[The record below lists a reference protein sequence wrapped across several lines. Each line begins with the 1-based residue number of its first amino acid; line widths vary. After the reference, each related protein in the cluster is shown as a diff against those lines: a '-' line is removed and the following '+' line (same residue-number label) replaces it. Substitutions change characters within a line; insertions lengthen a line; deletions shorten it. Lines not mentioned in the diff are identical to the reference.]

1 MNRHAIAPLPAQAEA
16 LQGKPAGIVSRGLA
30 AAVDVL
36 VVVSATL
43 IGYLAFCGALFAM
56 RPRSY
61 TTPDLS
67 PWIAGLSLQVLA
79 AAYLTLSWWIA
90 GRTYGCA
97 VLGLR
102 VVDRNLR
109 DLRFVRSL
117 VRALI
122 CVVLPIGLLWCALD
136 SRARA
141 LHDLVTGSRVL
152 YDWRHQEH

>member
-1 MNRHAIAPLPAQAEA
+1 MNRHAVAPLPAQAEA
-16 LQGKPAGIVSRGLA
+16 LQGKPAGIVSRALA
-30 AAVDVL
+30 AAVDA
-36 VVVSATL
+36 VVVVAATM

-67 PWIAGLSLQVLA
+67 PWLAGLSLQVLA
-79 AAYLTLSWWIA
+79 ATYLTLSWWIA

-102 VVDRNLR
+102 VVDRNLH
-109 DLRFVRSL
+109 DLRFVRCPGPRPDLRRPPHRPAL
-117 VRALI
+117 VCPGQQGAGAPR
-122 CVVLPIGLLWCALD
+122 PGD
-136 SRARA
+136 
-141 LHDLVTGSRVL
+141 GSRVL